1 MRTSRRY
8 RPIEPRWSA
17 AAEEE
22 GMFASIRRYR
32 LESGSIDD
40 MLRLVD
46 TDFADTVQELEGFVE
61 YQVLECG
68 NGEIIT
74 ITTFTDRVHA
84 EDSMEASADWVRDTL
99 ARRFDLTRLEAFVGE
114 VVISRAQADV
124 LEPERY

>member
-8 RPIEPRWSA
+8 RPIEARWSA